1 MLTRSALLQLCLL
14 LLVAAQAQ
22 QYDLRNFSLEQGLP
36 SAVVHGLCED
46 HDGFLWIATDEGAAR
61 SEGLVVETIGKREG
75 LPSDDV
81 TAIFCDREGRI
92 WMGSRR
98 GTVATWQNGT
108 VSVVPTIPGA
118 PKAQVRAF
126 TQDAKGDIWWATDG
140 LGIIQHSAGTS
151 KQHSAAQG
159 LPTNVVLSLAHD
171 RHGNLLAGTD
181 SGLYRFNAGRWSYCT
196 TANTGA
202 VRINALYADDH
213 GVLVGSVSG
222 YLELD
227 STLSPLPLAQRF
239 AGFFPIA
246 LPDPRVLSITR
257 ARNDDIW
264 LGTPSGLV
272 HLFKRGGHP
281 AMKVIAEANGLGHDL
296 VRCVMQDRSGAIWAG
311 TGFGGASKFISDAF
325 THFTDRDGLRS
336 RIVSGIHRTPD
347 GLLWMATLGGGL
359 ARWDGHAVKNFGKE
373 EGLTDPYVIAMG
385 EDEQGQ
391 LLVGTATRGLF
402 RLVGD
407 RFVDEGA
414 RRGMRPVR
422 INAIRRDAH
431 GDLWL
436 ATDKGLYHASNGG
449 NFEHLGRLETRMNAL
464 VVVNDTVWVASDA
477 GLYHSPCQQIDLQ
490 AVPRMPSVLLTALAR
505 DSGGN
510 LWIGSE
516 GHGLYR
522 LNGSRLD
529 SIQIADGL
537 SSSAVEQVL
546 LDAYEN
552 IWLGT
557 RRGIDVLELD
567 VLQERIL
574 GIRHH
579 GSDEGFIGIESFRN
593 AAFLDLDSTLW
604 FGTVR
609 GATRYDPRLVLND
622 EREPLVHL
630 TDLRLFFER
639 PDWLP
644 WCSALG
650 RSGIPQDLV
659 LPHNKNHLT
668 FTYTGVSLAYPER
681 VRYRY
686 ILEGYDPD
694 WSPITALDRI
704 TYSNIPP
711 GEYTFMVMAR
721 NGSGIWN
728 EEPITYSFRIA
739 PPFWRTMPFQL
750 GSGAFLLLGLGG
762 FIRMRERRL
771 RKDRERLERMVAT
784 RTRELAT
791 EKDRSERLL
800 LNILPASTADELMRK
815 GAAEAKRHSNC
826 TVLFSDFTGF
836 TGYSSLMD
844 SSTVVAELDHF
855 FRLFDRICDKY
866 GVEKIKTIGDAYMCA
881 SGLPEPKASHAL
893 DLVLMALEMID
904 AVERANSER
913 RAKGLQD
920 WPIRI
925 GLHSGPVVSGVVG
938 EKKFA
943 YDIWGDT
950 VNLASRMESN
960 GQPGH
965 VNVSGSTY
973 AQVME
978 FVEARPRGPIK
989 VKGKGEVQMYFVERL
1004 RPAYAADPAGRVPN
1018 DTLLQLRREM

>member
-1 MLTRSALLQLCLL
+1 MLRRLSPLICCLL
-14 LLVAAQAQ
+14 HAAVAGAQ
-22 QYDLRNFSLEQGLP
+22 QYDIRNFSLEEGLP
-36 SAVVHGLCED
+36 SAVLHGLCED
-46 HDGFLWIATDEGAAR
+46 HDGFLWVATDEGAAR
-61 SEGLVVETIGKREG
+61 SEGLAFETIGRRQG
-75 LPSDDV
+75 LPSDEV
-81 TAIFCDREGRI
+81 TAIFCDRQGRV
-92 WMGSRR
+92 WMGNRKGQVAMWQDGSV
-98 GTVATWQNGT
+98 TVLP
-108 VSVVPTIPGA
+108 SVPGMA
-118 PKAQVRAF
+118 KAQVRAF
-126 TQDAKGDIWWATDG
+126 TQDSNDAIWWATDG
-140 LGIIQHSAGTS
+140 QGLIHYNNGTFER
-151 KQHSAAQG
+151 HGRPQG
-159 LPTNVVLSLAHD
+159 LPSYAAFALAQD
-171 RHGNLLAGTD
+171 RFGHLLAGTD
-181 SGLYRFNAGRWSYCT
+181 SGLYRHANGRWQPCDLEHLG
-196 TANTGA
+196 N
-202 VRINALYADDH
+202 VRINALFADER
-213 GVLVGSVSG
+213 GVLVGTSRG

-227 STLSPLPLAQRF
+227 SNLVPLPPAERF
-239 AGFFPIA
+239 TASFPIS
-246 LPDPRVLSITR
+246 LPDPRVLSVAR
-257 ARNDDIW
+257 ARNGDLW
-264 LGTPSGLV
+264 LGTPAGLV
-272 HLFKRGGHP
+272 HLHYRSGQP
-281 AMKVIAEANGLGHDL
+281 AMKLITEANGLGHDL
-296 VRCVMQDRSGAIWAG
+296 VRAVMQDRSGAIWAG
-311 TGFGGASKFISDAF
+311 TGFGGASKFMSDAF

-336 RIVSGIHRTPD
+336 RIVSAIHRTPD
-347 GLLWMATLGGGL
+347 GYLWMATLGGGL
-359 ARWDGHAVKNFGKE
+359 ARWDGRSLSTFGKE
-373 EGLTDPYVIAMG
+373 HGLDDPYVLALG
-385 EDEQGQ
+385 EDEQGY
-391 LLVGTATRGLF
+391 LLVGTASNGLYRLHGKTFVEEGSRRGL
-402 RLVGD
+402 
-407 RFVDEGA
+407 
-414 RRGMRPVR
+414 RPVR
-422 INAIRRDAH
+422 INAIHRDTH
-431 GDLWL
+431 GKVWL
-436 ATDKGLYHASNGG
+436 ATDKGIHRATQGG
-449 NFEHLGRLETRMNAL
+449 PFQSIGPNNLRMNAL
-464 VVVNDTVWVASDA
+464 TVVHDTVWAASDA
-477 GLYHSPCQQIDLQ
+477 GLYFGHGDGTQLLPSPLLGN
-490 AVPRMPSVLLTALAR
+490 VLLTALAY
-505 DSGGN
+505 DSGAN

-522 LNGSRLD
+522 LNGTRLD
-529 SIQIADGL
+529 SIQPGDGL

-557 RRGIDVLELD
+557 RRGIDMLELD
-567 VLQERIL
+567 VLQERVL
-574 GIRHH
+574 SIRHH
-579 GSDEGFIGIESFRN
+579 GSDEGFIGIENFRN
-593 AAFLDLDSTLW
+593 AAFLDVDSTLW

-609 GATRYDPRLVLND
+609 GATRYDPRLVLSD

-644 WCSALG
+644 WCSAIG
-650 RSGIPQDLV
+650 RGGIPQDLV

-711 GEYTFMVMAR
+711 GEYTFKVMAR
-721 NGSGIWN
+721 NGSGIWT
-728 EEPITYSFRIA
+728 EAPITYSFRVA

-762 FIRMRERRL
+762 FIRMRERSL

-815 GAAEAKRHSNC
+815 GAAEAKRHNNC
-826 TVLFSDFTGF
+826 SVLFSDFTGF

-904 AVERANSER
+904 AVERTNTER
-913 RAKGLQD
+913 RAKGLQE
-920 WPIRI
+920 WHVRI
-925 GLHSGPVVSGVVG
+925 GMHSGPVVSGVVG

-965 VNVSGSTY
+965 LNVSGSTY
-973 AQVME
+973 AQIMD

-1004 RPAYAADPAGRVPN
+1004 RPAYAADADGRIPN
-1018 DTLLQLRREM
+1018 EALLELRRGM